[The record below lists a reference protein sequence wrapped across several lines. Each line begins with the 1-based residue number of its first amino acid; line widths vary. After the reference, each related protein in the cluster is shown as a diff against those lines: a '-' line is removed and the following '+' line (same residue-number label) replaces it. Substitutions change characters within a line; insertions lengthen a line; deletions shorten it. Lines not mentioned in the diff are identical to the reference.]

1 MLPRTQPATPEPP
14 TNDQKQPVP
23 RQGGI
28 KRYSLVLPEELFE
41 AVQELADRRHT
52 TVVEIIRRFIKLGL
66 IAARIEDTPD
76 AALIIR
82 EGDTEREIIL
92 V

>member
-1 MLPRTQPATPEPP
+1 MPGSHELTPEPP
-14 TNDQKQPVP
+14 TTEGYPAQSSKSL
-23 RQGGI
+23 
-28 KRYSLVLPEELFE
+28 KRYNLVLPEELFN

-52 TVVEIIRRFIKLGL
+52 TVVDLIRRFIKLGL

-82 EGDTEREIIL
+82 EGDSEQQIL
-92 V
+92 LL